1 MRAMIALIQ
10 ANLAGKSPR
19 FCMTPI
25 AGKPLLQWQIE
36 SLARSGARFILVV
49 CSKEASDIQDTF
61 GDGSKFGLKISYV
74 LEERSSGTGGAMY
87 YAAKTFKESFV
98 FLEGDVLLDVD
109 FDAFLKAH
117 KKHDAIITALA
128 RPVPCH
134 EASDMLIAR
143 ENGKILKLL
152 PGGEK
157 REEYY
162 ENLSYGGVYAVSKF
176 FLETFVDME
185 EPIEMDF
192 ADDLFAPS
200 VAVEGAYAYRSAEY
214 VRRLDEGNQKEL
226 EEAVEKGVMFSRNRR
241 SVKRAIFLDRDG
253 VLNIFGNFVTK
264 PEMLN
269 LKDDAADAL
278 KKINASTYLAVC
290 ITNQPVV
297 ARGETT
303 VETLTE
309 IHYRLQD
316 PLGAGGAYLD
326 GLYYCPHHPDKGFPG
341 EVPELKIDCDCR
353 KPKIGLLIRAKKDFN
368 IDLASSWF
376 VGDTHQDVQ
385 TGINAGC
392 RTILITS
399 GDPNPSAKYKEAEP
413 DYTCENLAEAVD
425 IILSQEKKN

>member
-10 ANLAGKSPR
+10 TNLAGKSPR
-19 FCMTPI
+19 FSMTPI

-36 SLARSGARFILVV
+36 SLARSGARFVLVL
-49 CSKEASDIQDTF
+49 CHKEAADIKDVL
-61 GDGSKFGLKISYV
+61 GDGSKFGLKISYAF
-74 LEERSSGTGGAMY
+74 EERPSGTGGAMY

-117 KKHDAIITALA
+117 KKHGAIITALA
-128 RPVPCH
+128 RPVAYP
-134 EASDMLIAR
+134 ETSDMLITR
-143 ENGKILKLL
+143 EDGRILKIL

-176 FLETFVDME
+176 FLETFSDMD
-185 EPIEMDF
+185 EPIDMDF

-200 VAVEGAYAYRSAEY
+200 VAIEGAYAYRSAEY
-214 VRRLDEGNQKEL
+214 VRRLDERNLDEL
-226 EEAVEKGVMFSRNRR
+226 DSAAKSGLVLGRNRR

-253 VLNIFGNFVTK
+253 VLNVFGNFVTK
-264 PEMLN
+264 PEMLH
-269 LKDDAADAL
+269 LKDDAASAL
-278 KKINASTYLAVC
+278 KRVNASSYLAVC

-303 VETLTE
+303 VETLAE

-316 PLGAGGAYLD
+316 LLGAGGAYLD
-326 GLYYCPHHPDKGFPG
+326 ALYYCPHHPDKGFPG

-353 KPKIGLLIRAKKDFN
+353 KPKIGLLLRAKKDLN
-368 IDLASSWF
+368 IDLSSSWF

-392 RTILITS
+392 RTILVTS
-399 GDPNPSAKYKEAEP
+399 GDPNPAAKYPEAKP
-413 DYTCENLAEAVD
+413 DYVCKDLAEAVD
-425 IILSQEKKN
+425 IILSLENKI